1 MGKFGKAALGT
12 SKLTGKAVGYGLLYT
27 GKGAWAATKTVF
39 RHREKIAG
47 AAVGGA
53 VGTGKIV
60 RDISGHLIRDKKIEK
75 EVIEIG
81 EQSTRYVRLKKV
93 AEDRLK
99 QALSDKDLLL
109 DTLVVG
115 GATVSSYTQ
124 TANIPE
130 DIQRAYELAYP
141 NSAATQSLSERIDEL
156 GVDQLTG
163 LMSGVKGKLFE
174 IKYVDYLNDGH
185 LPSGYYASI
194 AESPTNPGW
203 DIAVSGPDGATASV
217 IQTKATNSVSYVAQA
232 LKENPHIDVVTT
244 SEVYSN
250 MVLQGL
256 GEDVINSNISD
267 QALDSM
273 LTASVSN
280 SSLTMDWM
288 PSSLAVAMIAFSS
301 YSEEGL
307 SNYNKSRSFG
317 DRSVRAYLCYLA
329 GGAAAVATQTWWI
342 GALAGIGSRVWLG
355 SGRKRIDKLSQLRK
369 VRKEN
374 EVLLTTMTNRYA

>member
-1 MGKFGKAALGT
+1 MGKIGKAALGT
-12 SKLTGKAVGYGLLYT
+12 TKLTGKAVGYSLLYT
-27 GKGAWAATKTVF
+27 VEGAWAATKTVF

-47 AAVGGA
+47 AAIGGA
-53 VGTGKIV
+53 VGTGKMI
-60 RDISGHLIRDKKIEK
+60 RDISGHLIRDKKIER

-81 EQSTRYVRLKKV
+81 EQSTRYVTLKNV
-93 AEDRLK
+93 AEDRLN
-99 QALSDKDLLL
+99 QALSDKGLLL
-109 DTLVVG
+109 DTLIVG
-115 GATVSSYTQ
+115 GATASSYTHA
-124 TANIPE
+124 ANIPE

-141 NSAATQSLSERIDEL
+141 NTAAVQSLSERIDEL

-163 LMSGVKGKLFE
+163 FMSGVKGKLFE

-185 LPSGYYASI
+185 LPSGYFAKI

-203 DIAVSGPDGATASV
+203 DIAVYGSDGATAEV
-217 IQTKATNSVSYVAQA
+217 IQAKATDSVSYVAQA

-250 MVLQGL
+250 LVLQGF
-256 GEDVINSNISD
+256 GEDVINSSISE

-273 LTASVSN
+273 LTSTVSD

-288 PSSLAVAMIAFSS
+288 PSSLAIAMIAFSS
-301 YSEEGL
+301 YSAEGL
-307 SNYNKSRSFG
+307 SNYKKSRNFG